1 MARRPGRRHLARM
14 TSASPSAALPIT
26 LDDVLAARERIS
38 RFLAPTPLRR
48 HPLLDAAIP
57 GVTLLVKH
65 ENVQPTGSFK
75 VRNGLATITALSEAE
90 RARGVVGASTGN
102 HGQGLAWTGRQ
113 LGVSVTI
120 CVPRGNNPE
129 KNAAMRAWGATVVE
143 EGEDYDASIAVAQ
156 RLVEQEGRSLAH
168 STNNVNVLA
177 GAGTMTL
184 EMHEQLPGGSSGV
197 DDLDTLIIAVGGGS
211 QAVGA
216 VTVARALRPG
226 LEVIGVQ
233 AAGAPA
239 VHDSW
244 HAREPR
250 RTERAAT
257 FAEGV
262 ATRGSYPLTLAPLID
277 GLADFITVTD
287 AEIADAVRVILS
299 ATHHLVEGAGAM
311 GFAAAR
317 KLAPGLQGKRV
328 GIIFCGANLDTTVL
342 RRILNHEL

>member
-1 MARRPGRRHLARM
+1 M
-14 TSASPSAALPIT
+14 TAPVAAPSSPIT

-38 RFLAPTPLRR
+38 RFIAPTPLRN
-48 HPLLDAAIP
+48 HPPLDAAVP

-65 ENVQPTGSFK
+65 ENLQPTGSFK
-75 VRNGLATITALSEAE
+75 LRNGLATITALSGAE
-90 RARGVVGASTGN
+90 RARGVVGATTGN
-102 HGQGLAWTGRQ
+102 HGLGLAYAGRQ
-113 LGVSVTI
+113 LGVPVTI
-120 CVPRGNNPE
+120 CVPQGNNPE

-143 EGEDYDASIAVAQ
+143 EGADYDAAIAVAQ
-156 RLVEQEGRSLAH
+156 RFVKEERRVLAH

-184 EMHEQLPGGSSGV
+184 EIHEQLEAKPDGIEN
-197 DDLDTLIIAVGGGS
+197 LDTLLIAIGGGS

-216 VTVARALRPG
+216 LTVARALRPE

-250 RTERAAT
+250 RTERALT

-262 ATRGSYPLTLAPLID
+262 ATRSTYPLTLQPLLD

-287 AEIADAVRVILS
+287 TEIADAVRIILA

-317 KLAPGLQGKRV
+317 KLAPRLQGRRV
-328 GIIFCGANLDTTVL
+328 GIIFCGANMDTAVL
-342 RRILNHEL
+342 RRILNREL

>member
-1 MARRPGRRHLARM
+1 MTAPPLPLA
-14 TSASPSAALPIT
+14 APIT

-38 RFLAPTPLRR
+38 RFIAPTPLRH
-48 HPLLDAAIP
+48 HPPLDAAIP

-65 ENVQPTGSFK
+65 ENLQPTGSFK
-75 VRNGLATITALSEAE
+75 VRNGLATLTALSDAE

-102 HGQGLAWTGRQ
+102 HGQGLAYAGRQ
-113 LGVSVTI
+113 LGVPVTI

-129 KNAAMRAWGATVVE
+129 KNAAMRAWGAMVVE
-143 EGEDYDASIAVAQ
+143 EGDDYDAAIAVAQ
-156 RLVEQEGRSLAH
+156 RLVEQEDRVLAH

-184 EMHEQLPGGSSGV
+184 EIHEQLEENPDSIDG
-197 DDLDTLIIAVGGGS
+197 LDTLIIAIGGGS

-216 VTVARALRPG
+216 LTVVRALRPG

-250 RTERAAT
+250 RTKRAAT

-262 ATRGSYPLTLAPLID
+262 ATRGSYTLTLHALID

-287 AEIADAVRVILS
+287 AETADAVRTIL
-299 ATHHLVEGAGAM
+299 ATTHHLVEGAGAM
-311 GFAAAR
+311 GLAAAR
-317 KLAPGLQGKRV
+317 KLAPRLQGKRV
-328 GIIFCGANLDTTVL
+328 GIIFCGANMDTAVL
-342 RRILNHEL
+342 RRILNLEL